1 MKEYFVSAMVPI
13 SMIVEAEDFEKAVDE
28 YMDHFDFDDMRIGD
42 VDSSLGFAV
51 TDMETNEQK
60 IL

>member
-13 SMIVEAEDFEKAVDE
+13 SIIVEAESFEDAVEE
-28 YMDHFDFDDMRIGD
+28 YMSHFDFEDMRIGD

-51 TDMETNEQK
+51 TDMETNEQQ

>member
-13 SMIVEAEDFEKAVDE
+13 SMIVEAENFEDAVEE
-28 YMDHFDFDDMRIGD
+28 YMSHFDFEDMRIGD

-60 IL
+60 VL